1 MGLASGRHRT
11 ILADTLPVPSTVP
24 SSMNLLLPFLAGA
37 LLTVQD
43 TALPELNQRIV
54 AYTLSQQGKK
64 VDRGECW
71 DLAAQ
76 ALNQAGAKW
85 DGLYGF
91 GRAYDPKKEPVL
103 PGDIIQ
109 FEGVTMEH
117 RTATGMTQY
126 SFMKHTAV
134 VTAVQGPDEVT
145 ILHQNFGKAGR
156 KVSSLQLLPGDVVK
170 GKLLFY
176 RPEA

>member
-1 MGLASGRHRT
+1 MQ
-11 ILADTLPVPSTVP
+11 ILISLFAAF
-24 SSMNLLLPFLAGA
+24 LL
-37 LLTVQD
+37 VQD
-43 TALPELNQRIV
+43 AALPPLNKRIV
-54 AYTLSQQGKK
+54 AYVASVEGKK

-76 ALNQAGAKW
+76 ALNRAGAKW
-85 DGLYGF
+85 DGFYAF
-91 GRAYDPKKEPVL
+91 GRRVDPGQETIL
-103 PGDIIQ
+103 PGDILQ

-117 RTATGMTQY
+117 RTEGGMEQF

-134 VTAVQGPDEVT
+134 VTAVHGPGEVT
-145 ILHQNFGKAGR
+145 IAHQNFGPTGR
-156 KVSSLQLLPGDVVK
+156 KVSSLRLRLGDLVK